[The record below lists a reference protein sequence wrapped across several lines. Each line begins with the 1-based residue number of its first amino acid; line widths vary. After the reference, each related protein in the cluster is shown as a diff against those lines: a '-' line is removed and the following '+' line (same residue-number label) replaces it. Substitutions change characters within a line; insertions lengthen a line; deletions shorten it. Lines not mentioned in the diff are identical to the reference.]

1 MHIIIVGAGPTGLT
15 AGVELVRKGIS
26 VEIID
31 KKKQGSTLSR
41 AVGIN
46 PHSLKILEASGV
58 TKKLLE
64 EGIKYHAAYFYRG
77 AKPWVTLKLTAAFPV
92 QYGYN
97 FMLGLP
103 QDETESILR
112 DTFIKLGGI
121 VHYDTELENITSEDD
136 EVTVTTIAGKTLKGD
151 YVIGAD
157 GVHSVTRDLIGIE
170 AEDFELKDFWSIAD
184 VDVSDWAYATEGVS
198 LYSMGQGKIVF
209 VAPIGKNRF
218 RFVSNTK
225 RVLDDVPFKM
235 DITNI
240 RREAEFRINISQVK
254 TYSKG
259 RVFLAGDAAHSHSPA
274 GGRGMNLGIADAA
287 DLAEKLVNGKLSEYT
302 ASRYKEGKKI
312 IAGSEMLRKALT
324 TTNPIKRYITLSML
338 KVITAIP
345 VLQKKI
351 AAKFLYG

>member
-1 MHIIIVGAGPTGLT
+1 MHVIIVGAGPTGLT
-15 AGVELVRKGIS
+15 AGIELARRDVS

-46 PHSLKILEASGV
+46 PHSLKLLEDSGV
-58 TKKLLE
+58 TEKLLVA
-64 EGIKYHAAYFYRG
+64 GIKYHAAHFYRG

-112 DTFIKLGGI
+112 DTFIQLGGV
-121 VHYDTELENITSEDD
+121 VHYDTELEDIISEDD
-136 EVTVTTIAGKTLKGD
+136 EVSVTTVTGKTLKGD

-157 GVHSVTRDLIGIE
+157 GVHSTTRHLVGIKP
-170 AEDFELKDFWSIAD
+170 EDFELKGFWSIAD
-184 VDVSDWAYATEGVS
+184 IDVSDWAYAVEGVS
-198 LYSMGQGKIVF
+198 LFSLGKGKIVF

-225 RVLDDVPFKM
+225 RVLDEVPFKL

-240 RREAEFRINISQVK
+240 RREAEFKISISQVK

-274 GGRGMNLGIADAA
+274 GGRGMNLGMADAA
-287 DLAEKLVNGKLSEYT
+287 DLAEKMVNGQLSEYT
-302 ASRYKEGKKI
+302 ESRYKEGKKI
-312 IAGSEMLRKALT
+312 IAGSEMMRKILT
-324 TTNPIKRYITLSML
+324 TTNPIKRYAALSML
-338 KVITAIP
+338 KLIATIP
-345 VLQKKI
+345 ALQKKV